1 MMFDVVVGN
10 PPFGVDKNGSS
21 RFLHYRIMKN
31 SLSLCREFLCFIMPS
46 KPIIRQLT
54 DEWYDMFRNA
64 VCTRVDVVGQETFKE
79 TQMDKT
85 AIYYCDRKADK
96 KDLCKKFDV
105 DRRIYEMIDEEGH
118 RLFIDKMSKM
128 DYIVPVFRFDKHRPN
143 YVDKLKDGKFYICVN
158 VTAGVGSSLLWI
170 TNRFYKLGIRD
181 VKGMIEL
188 FTPDQKRKNVIECPS
203 YEYAFNLREMF
214 KTSLVFKYGLW
225 LKQIDQNI
233 TILQFKYIPSLDYSK
248 IDNDLDLLL
257 ACGFTREEADTVL
270 TYLSTFDFTRNRN
283 DMVRDYDCDCEGRE
297 RRPI

>member
-1 MMFDVVVGN
+1 MWDIVVGN
-10 PPFGVDKNGSS
+10 PPFGVDKKGSS

-54 DEWYDMFRNA
+54 GEWYDMFRNA
-64 VCTRVDVVGQETFKE
+64 VCTKVDVVCEYVFPGTK
-79 TQMDKT
+79 MDKT
-85 AIYYCDRKADK
+85 AIYYCDRKAR
-96 KDLCKKFDV
+96 KDQYDHKLDV
-105 DRRIYEMIDEEGH
+105 SDRMYRMIDEEGH
-118 RLFIDKMSKM
+118 RLFLDKMSNM
-128 DYIVPVFRFDKHRPN
+128 EHIVPVFSFDERKPD
-143 YVDKLKDGKFYICVN
+143 YKDKLNDGKFYICVN
-158 VTAGVGSSLLWI
+158 VAAGGGSFPLWI
-170 TNRFYKLGIRD
+170 TNSFYDLGIRD

-188 FTPDQKRKNVIECPS
+188 LTPDQKRKNVIECPS

-225 LKQIDQNI
+225 LTKERQNI
-233 TILQFKYIPSLDYSK
+233 TIFQFKYIPSLDYSK

-283 DMVRDYDCDCEGRE
+283 DMVRDYDG
-297 RRPI
+297 